1 MRSYSPESMRCHPAL
16 WAPSIAAILCCAAA
30 CDRPGEAA
38 RDRLLAAVRGDAV
51 LVAVADSRAI
61 AHPRVRGV
69 LDVIAARWPARMSC
83 VLEAAFAGEAAALT
97 VDRSGSITALIATS
111 GATTGAPRCAALSQR
126 EPGVWI
132 ATIGAGPSAQAT
144 SVLDDARF
152 ARARP
157 YLTSAPFAVVS
168 LDEPHLLA
176 TAQPEPLEAWLA
188 VDAPGRAQDI
198 ERAIADHVARMQRDP
213 ATAALAA
220 HLRTSRA
227 SDDQVVVRLEG
238 PVDGDLA
245 VAARALLAGLDEHAR
260 PAAARFA
267 CPTPAAPDIECTG
280 GTSYRVGSLR
290 TELASIVTA
299 GRPAPI
305 VANGLVTGL
314 RLEAAVPRLGLD
326 AGDIVLAVAGRL
338 VTSRAMLADRIAHAR
353 GEAGLTI
360 RRGTTEKVLQFAE
373 RRAE

>member
-1 MRSYSPESMRCHPAL
+1 MRTHHAAWPA
-16 WAPSIAAILCCAAA
+16 SIAALLLAIACAAA
-30 CDRPGEAA
+30 CDRSAPTA
-38 RDRLLAAVRGDAV
+38 RDRLLAAIRGDAV
-51 LVAVADSRAI
+51 IVAVADSRAI

-69 LDVIAARWPARMSC
+69 LDVIAARWPARMGC
-83 VLEAAFAGEAAALT
+83 VLEAAFAGDAVALT
-97 VDRSGSITALIATS
+97 VDRSGSVTALI
-111 GATTGAPRCAALSQR
+111 ATTGAPRCAALSQR

-157 YLTSAPFAVVS
+157 YLTSAPFAAVS

-188 VDAPGRAQDI
+188 VDAPGHAQDI
-198 ERAIADHVARMQRDP
+198 ERAIAEHVARMQRDP

-227 SDDQVVVRLEG
+227 GDDQVVVRLEG
-238 PVDGDLA
+238 PFDGDLA
-245 VAARALLAGLDEHAR
+245 VAARAVLAGLDEQAR

-280 GTSYRVGSLR
+280 GAGGTSGTSYRVGSLR

-299 GRPAPI
+299 GQPAPI
-305 VANGLVTGL
+305 VTNGLVTGL

-326 AGDIVLAVAGRL
+326 AGDVVLAVAGRL

-353 GEAGLTI
+353 GEIGLTI
-360 RRGTTEKVLQFAE
+360 RRGTSEKVLQFAE